1 MTIAL
6 RVLFTNLAAA
16 IILPSLWSLA
26 SAWVFYADHREASA
40 FSTVGMIEFD
50 LPEGR
55 SRGTAFL
62 VDECAVL
69 TNFHVAFGPWYVTA
83 LRPPTNKNWGT
94 FILTGVRLADSSHPS
109 TRAVPVIWGDYTGP
123 DRQLRKPAND
133 WVVLALDEC
142 LGHRHSYLIP
152 SDAAFD
158 DAVPESGGFAT
169 VGYSAGRQMIDS
181 NCSIQMAGDSDFG
194 AVMLDDCATLPGDSG
209 APIIRRG
216 TNKVV
221 AIASGFHA
229 GFGPAGCGS
238 GKGVVRNQW
247 NPQCTNA
254 AVPLTAAVI
263 DRIDAATRAI
273 QVQYKLEQLGY
284 ETGPYGL
291 IDQPELIGAI
301 KQAQLDMGLTANGEP
316 SCALIAILTM
326 RATGI

>member
-1 MTIAL
+1 MAIAL
-6 RVLFTNLAAA
+6 RVLLTSLAVALF
-16 IILPSLWSLA
+16 LPTLWTLA
-26 SAWVFYADHREASA
+26 SAWIFYADHREASA

-55 SRGTAFL
+55 SSGTAFL

-83 LRPPTNKNWGT
+83 LRPSSDKNRGT
-94 FILTGVRLADSSHPS
+94 FILTGVTLANGSHPS
-109 TRAVPVIWGDYTGP
+109 TGAVPVIWGDYTGP
-123 DRQLRKPAND
+123 DRQFRKPAND

-142 LGHRHSYLIP
+142 LGYRHGYLIP
-152 SDAAFD
+152 NDTAFD

-169 VGYSAGRQMIDS
+169 VGYSAGRQMIES
-181 NCSIQMAGDSDFG
+181 NCSIQMAGDSEFG

-229 GFGPAGCGS
+229 GFSPAGCSS
-238 GKGVVRNQW
+238 GRGVVRSQW
-247 NPQCTNA
+247 NPQCTNS
-254 AVPLTAAVI
+254 AVPLSAAVI
-263 DRIDAATRAI
+263 DRIGAATRAI
-273 QVQYKLEQLGY
+273 QVQYILTQLGY

-291 IDQPELIGAI
+291 IDQPELAAAV
-301 KQAQLDMGLTANGEP
+301 KQAQMDIGLAANGEP
-316 SCALIAILTM
+316 SCALIAILKM
-326 RATGI
+326 RVIGI